1 MTETKG
7 LIRNRK
13 RVKQVI
19 DFTGVQNGKMHPSDI
34 DAVLEFNN
42 EVLILIEVKYKYN
55 KIPTGQKLLLERI
68 CDSWH
73 TDKSA
78 VLKVEHDFDNDDVN
92 IPLEKCRVSAIYYD
106 KKWTYYKETKDFTKY
121 INKMGVKW
129 IVTGKHAL
137 L

>member
-19 DFTGVQNGKMHPSDI
+19 DFTGVQNGKLHPSDI

-78 VLKVEHDFDNDDVN
+78 VLKVEHDFNNDDVN

-106 KKWTYYKETKDFTKY
+106 KKWTYYKETKDFTNY

-129 IVTGKHAL
+129 NCEKCKF
-137 L
+137 